1 MKKLGKE
8 LREHS
13 HRQTLQRQVIYDYLK
28 NSKEHPTAEMVY
40 NDIRKEFPSI
50 SLNTIYN
57 TLELLEELGL
67 AMRVFPEVQS
77 ARFDGNPTPHTHLV
91 CNSCDKVYDLEED
104 ILLRLNSI
112 KDEVLRKSG
121 FRIEQG
127 SLVFSGTCSQCLL
140 ESYKEDDSDES

>member
-1 MKKLGKE
+1 MKRLGKE
-8 LREHS
+8 LKEHC

-28 NSKEHPTAEMVY
+28 SSKEHPTAEMVH

-77 ARFDGNPTPHTHLV
+77 ARFDGNPTPHTHLLCTS
-91 CNSCDKVYDLEED
+91 CNRVYDLEED
-104 ILLRLNSI
+104 ILLRLNNVE
-112 KDEVLRKSG
+112 DEVLSKSG
-121 FRIEQG
+121 FRVEQG
-127 SLVFSGTCSQCLL
+127 SLVFSGTCRQCLL
-140 ESYKEDDSDES
+140 ESHKEDDGNES